1 MQSKNIKH
9 TLNKEPIMNKKSIFS
24 KINDMYTKATKV
36 IIGDIPHDGDA
47 PQEKSTNTE
56 KIALKNKL
64 LSLKEKFLTMGTPNE
79 KSMLYTEVVK
89 KEKEKNYVNVSLKQT
104 SVKETS
110 SSTKSPTKVTATV
123 TKKIST
129 NEVSIKK
136 PTSQKKVAKKSE
148 ESKGVTASK
157 TQKDTK
163 LTASQKKPVTTKK
176 IISTAKPTISKTK
189 DTKNAPTK
197 ITATVTK
204 KISTNE
210 VSIKKPTSQKKV
222 AKKSEESKAVAAS
235 KTKKDK
241 KAQASKKKP
250 ETTKKAKVAKT
261 IETLNKSKAT
271 PKTKSAPRGAQKAAK
286 IALYIKDIKKHYGT
300 VDEEFV
306 AIIVKNLGPSIYKK
320 DAELVS
326 CSNPKELDTVR
337 KSFLMKKLGIDA
349 SIGVLNAAIQD
360 VCTELKGVRNKYRA
374 TFYYA
379 LAKKFKKESALS

>member
-1 MQSKNIKH
+1 
-9 TLNKEPIMNKKSIFS
+9 MNKKTIFN

-47 PQEKSTNTE
+47 PQEKSANTE

-64 LSLKEKFLTMGTPNE
+64 VSLKEKFLTMGTPDE

-89 KEKEKNYVNVSLKQT
+89 KEKNYVNLSLKQT
-104 SVKETS
+104 SAKETN
-110 SSTKSPTKVTATV
+110 SSTKTPTKVTATV

-129 NEVSIKK
+129 KEVSIKK
-136 PTSQKKVAKKSE
+136 PTS
-148 ESKGVTASK
+148 
-157 TQKDTK
+157 
-163 LTASQKKPVTTKK
+163 L
-176 IISTAKPTISKTK
+176 
-189 DTKNAPTK
+189 
-197 ITATVTK
+197 
-204 KISTNE
+204 
-210 VSIKKPTSQKKV
+210 KKV
-222 AKKSEESKAVAAS
+222 AKKSEESKAVATS

-250 ETTKKAKVAKT
+250 ETTKKAKVVKT
-261 IETLNKSKAT
+261 IKTLNKSKAT

-326 CSNPKELDTVR
+326 CSEPKELDTVR
-337 KSFLMKKLGIDA
+337 KSFLKKKLGIDA
-349 SIGVLNAAIQD
+349 SKGVLNAAIQD

-379 LAKKFKKESALS
+379 LAKKFKKESTLS

>member
-1 MQSKNIKH
+1 
-9 TLNKEPIMNKKSIFS
+9 MNKKSIFS

-64 LSLKEKFLTMGTPNE
+64 VSLKEKILTMGTPNE

-110 SSTKSPTKVTATV
+110 SSTKTPTKITATV

-129 NEVSIKK
+129 NGVSIKN
-136 PTSQKKVAKKSE
+136 PISQKKVAKKSE

-157 TQKDTK
+157 TQKD
-163 LTASQKKPVTTKK
+163 KKV
-176 IISTAKPTISKTK
+176 
-189 DTKNAPTK
+189 
-197 ITATVTK
+197 TAT
-204 KISTNE
+204 
-210 VSIKKPTSQKKV
+210 
-222 AKKSEESKAVAAS
+222 
-235 KTKKDK
+235 
-241 KAQASKKKP
+241 KKKP

-261 IETLNKSKAT
+261 IEPLNKSKTT

-326 CSNPKELDTVR
+326 CSDPKELDTVR
-337 KSFLMKKLGIDA
+337 KSFLKKKLDIDA
-349 SIGVLNAAIQD
+349 SKGVLNAAIQD